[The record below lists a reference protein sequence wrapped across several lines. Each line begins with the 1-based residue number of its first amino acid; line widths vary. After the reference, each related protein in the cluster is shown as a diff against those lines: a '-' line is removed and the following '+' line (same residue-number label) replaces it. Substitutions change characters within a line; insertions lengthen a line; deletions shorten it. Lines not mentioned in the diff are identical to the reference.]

1 MYVRNSDMYVPN
13 SDMYV
18 RNSDMYVRHRKGSN
32 ARRII
37 NNNNLLVRPHI
48 GYGSNTGAASYSDYY
63 QPHYGQDI
71 CVSKIIFRVKVQ
83 IPRYGCTK

>member
-1 MYVRNSDMYVPN
+1 
-13 SDMYV
+13 MYV